1 MWYSFLHTSYMESA
15 LSIGICQKIIP
26 SLNSLR
32 DNALKH
38 NPALCRHGWPDWLRP
53 VKDSMMTLT

>member
-1 MWYSFLHTSYMESA
+1 MESS
-15 LSIGICQKIIP
+15 LSIGICHKVP

-32 DNALKH
+32 DNALTH
-38 NPALCRHGWPDWLRP
+38 NPAMCWHGWPEWLRP